1 MVKNKLLTGLLSVVV
16 ALGLWLYVVTFVSPN
31 SDKYYYNIPV
41 VRQSEA
47 LLHERGLMITT
58 SDTDTVSLHLEGSRV
73 DLNKVNSSNIAV
85 TVDVSKIYEVGT
97 HSLTYS
103 VTPPGDV
110 ASNAITVLSKSPNA
124 ITVTV
129 EERITKAIPIDV
141 KYSGS
146 LADNFMA
153 DTENKEMDI
162 ESISITGPK
171 SVVDQITVAVVNVDL
186 EGKSESISGQFAYT
200 LCNENDE
207 PVDAKLVTT
216 DVANV
221 NLTLRIMRV
230 KEIALN
236 VNVIA
241 GGGATLENT
250 EITVS
255 PETIWVSGSDN
266 LLENLNGLDLGSINL
281 AEVQENGIF
290 TFPIKLPEGI
300 SDESGVTE
308 ATVEVKLPDL
318 AVKMLTVK
326 DFNAVNVPAGMDV
339 DILTKSLE
347 IQLRGPASLIADLTE
362 SDVSVTVDFTDTQTG
377 TVKVKAQIIC
387 HSPEVGAVGVYTVS
401 ATVRDEG

>member
-1 MVKNKLLTGLLSVVV
+1 MKNKLLTGLLSVAI
-16 ALGLWLYVVTFVSPN
+16 ALGMWLYVVTFVSPN
-31 SDKYYYNIPV
+31 SDKNYDNIPV
-41 VRQSEA
+41 IRQSEA
-47 LLHERGLMITT
+47 LLHERGLMITEA
-58 SDTDTVSLHLEGSRV
+58 DTDTVSLHLEGSRV
-73 DLNKVNSSNIAV
+73 DLNKINSSNISV

-97 HSLTYS
+97 HALTYT

-110 ASNAITVLSKSPNA
+110 ASNAITVLSKSPNT
-124 ITVTV
+124 ITVKV

-153 DTENKEMDI
+153 DTENKEMDV
-162 ESISITGPK
+162 ENISITGPK
-171 SVVDQITVAVVNVDL
+171 SVVDQITVAVVDVDL
-186 EGKSESISGQFAYT
+186 EGKSESITGQFAYT
-200 LCNENDE
+200 LCNESGE
-207 PVDAKLVTT
+207 PVDAELVTT
-216 DVANV
+216 DVANIT
-221 NLTLRIMRV
+221 LTLRIMRV

-236 VNVIA
+236 INVIP

-266 LLENLNGLDLGSINL
+266 LLENLDSLDLGSINL
-281 AEVQENGIF
+281 GEITQDDTL

-300 SDESGVTE
+300 TDESGVTE

-326 DFNAVNVPAGMDV
+326 EFNAVNVPAGMDV

-347 IQLRGPASLIADLTE
+347 IQLRGPGELIADLTE
-362 SDVSVTVDFTDTQTG
+362 SDVSVTVDFTGTQAG

-387 HSPEVGAVGVYTVS
+387 HNPDVGAVGVYTVS